1 MPSRTPG
8 RRRDVYVNDLV
19 PDLMYSVVAN
29 LCDREV
35 TLLSGERLILD
46 WERLKKVQKFLWSP
60 REPEGYILVRESQI
74 KTKETLRQFTHVVD
88 ASPIV
93 TCLLT
98 L

>member
-1 MPSRTPG
+1 M
-8 RRRDVYVNDLV
+8 YVNDLV

-60 REPEGYILVRESQI
+60 REPEGYVAVECDEARYILVRESQI